1 MLLLAIIS
9 MAQLGLALPACYTTW
24 TPGAYSG
31 GAKVSNKGSNY
42 KANWWSDKEPSL
54 DSATWGAWTN
64 EGPCETGAASSSV
77 VPPTSASPK
86 PSTSSVAPPTSASP
100 KPSTT
105 SVAPPTSSVAPSP
118 TSVKPST
125 SSVPPA
131 TTATSKTSSAVSPVP
146 TSNLPVCWAPYSTY
160 VFHPLVVYQPGNKV
174 SYQGVNYIVAY
185 QGAAGPPNAAAGS
198 GWNSQGPCQ
207 GTSFAYRPFVS
218 PGIIGYWTQWSIY
231 SRAQNTIDKVDLTG
245 FTGINYAFVNLAANG
260 QLVSFDDNADSKWLR
275 GFTSVR
281 DKYPNLRTIVSIG
294 GWSGSQH
301 FSTVAASDSLT
312 QTFVKTVHTFLDTFG
327 FDGVDLDWEYPS
339 GGGLECNTVNDA
351 DPPNFVK
358 LLAALRAELGPDR
371 SISLAVSG
379 ETTAYIQKSTGINYI
394 PEIFKYI
401 NYAQIMS
408 YDFYGSW
415 SSYADFNSPLN
426 APGPNDP
433 VQPAANNN
441 GYTQSLS
448 HTSTVNAWI
457 KAGAKA
463 SQLTNGIGFYGRSW
477 SVGNGNAT
485 LPNNGLYNRCNS
497 WDGTKCTA
505 GSTTVG
511 DYLDVKP
518 WAPPASSTGKSCGAP
533 YNSGVWMYLNMRGAG
548 GQQGAPLASGPT
560 TGSNGWNRQYFD
572 FAQSPTVYTP
582 KNFQNVPSFVS
593 YDDPVSVK
601 AKAAWAKQ
609 QNLGGTMVWELS
621 QDYNNEMVNALRA
634 GWGA

>member
-1 MLLLAIIS
+1 MPPSPPFRSTKLLSMLPIIAIIS
-9 MAQLGLALPACYTTW
+9 LAQLSLALPACYTAW
-24 TPGAYSG
+24 APGAYSG
-31 GAKVSNKGSNY
+31 GAKVSSKGSNY
-42 KANWWSDKEPSL
+42 HANWWSDKEPSL
-54 DSATWGAWTN
+54 DSAQWGAWTN
-64 EGPCETGAASSSV
+64 EGACDAGGV
-77 VPPTSASPK
+77 VTS
-86 PSTSSVAPPTSASP
+86 TVAPPTSASTVAP
-100 KPSTT
+100 PTTSAKPSTT
-105 SVAPPTSSVAPSP
+105 SVPPSSSQVP
-118 TSVKPST
+118 TT
-125 SSVPPA
+125 
-131 TTATSKTSSAVSPVP
+131 KTSAASPLP
-146 TSNLPVCWAPYSTY
+146 TSNLPVCWVPYSTY
-160 VFHPLVVYQPGNKV
+160 VFNSQVVYQPGNKV

-185 QGAAGPPNAAAGS
+185 QGAAGPPNSAAGS
-198 GWNSQGPCQ
+198 GWNPQGACQ
-207 GTSFAYRPFVS
+207 GTTFAYRPFTT
-218 PGIIGYWTQWSIY
+218 PGMIGYWTQWSIY
-231 SRAQNTIDKVDLTG
+231 SRAQNTIDKLDLSG
-245 FTGINYAFVNLAANG
+245 FSAINYAFVNLASNG
-260 QLVSFDDNADSKWLR
+260 LLVSFDDNADTKWLR
-275 GFTSVR
+275 GFTGVR

-301 FSTVAASDSLT
+301 FSTVAASASLT
-312 QTFVKTVHTFLDTFG
+312 QTFVKTVHSFLDTFG

-351 DPPNFVK
+351 DPANFVK

-379 ETTAYIQKSTGINYI
+379 ETTAYVQKSTGINYV
-394 PEIFKYI
+394 PDIFKYI
-401 NYAQIMS
+401 DYAQIMS

-433 VQPAANNN
+433 VQPASNNV

-448 HTSTVNAWI
+448 HAATVNSWV
-457 KAGAKA
+457 KAGAKR

-497 WDGTKCTA
+497 WDGTKCTKA
-505 GSTTVG
+505 SSTIG
-511 DYLDVKP
+511 DYLDVTP
-518 WAPPASSTGKSCGAP
+518 WAPPASTTGKSCGAA
-533 YNSGVWMYLNMRGAG
+533 YNSGVWMYMNMRGAG
-548 GQQGAPLASGPT
+548 SQQGAPLANGPT
-560 TGSNGWNRQYFD
+560 SASNGWTRQYFD

-582 KNFQNVPSFVS
+582 NNFQNVPSFVS

-609 QNLGGTMVWELS
+609 QQLGGTMVWELS

>member
-1 MLLLAIIS
+1 MLLIAIIS

-24 TPGAYSG
+24 APGAYTG

-54 DSATWGAWTN
+54 DSAAWGAWTN

-86 PSTSSVAPPTSASP
+86 PSTTSVAPPTS
-100 KPSTT
+100 
-105 SVAPPTSSVAPSP
+105 SVAPSPTSSVAPSP

-131 TTATSKTSSAVSPVP
+131 SSQVPTTATSKTSSAVSPVP

-198 GWNSQGPCQ
+198 GWNSQGACQ

-218 PGIIGYWTQWSIY
+218 PGMIGYWTQWSIY
-231 SRAQNTIDKVDLTG
+231 SRAQNTIDKVDLSG

-260 QLVSFDDNADSKWLR
+260 QLVTFDDNADSKWLR

-477 SVGNGNAT
+477 SVGTGNAT

-518 WAPPASSTGKSCGAP
+518 WAPPASSTGKSCGTP

-560 TGSNGWNRQYFD
+560 SGSNGWNRQYFD

-609 QNLGGTMVWELS
+609 QKLGGTMVWELS